1 MLRARRNVCALQVWE
16 TVSPRMSGKAL
27 EWLRQNTKPLGAGAA
42 AGNGNGASKGA
53 EKAKAGASA

>member
-1 MLRARRNVCALQVWE
+1 M
-16 TVSPRMSGKAL
+16 SPRMSGKAL